1 LAKGSDG
8 NMKRAAGTAA
18 PRSKRRTAL
27 HRPSRSARTASAVPP
42 SASDTALR
50 AALDLLPIGIGIFSK
65 KLRLVYANRPF
76 GALRDLPQ
84 ALCEPGTLLSE
95 ILRYNADRG
104 DFGPGD
110 PKQQTADRM
119 AEIASLRPREVER
132 ELFHGRRLLIRYT
145 PIRGSGIMLSYTDVT
160 DAKRT
165 EQALGDSEERHALV
179 TQAVAEGIYEWD
191 IKRNT
196 LWISARLIE
205 MFGLR
210 DRELTAADWNALV
223 HSDDFANYRV
233 ALRECL
239 RGNATRVDCEYRV
252 RHSDGQYRWIK
263 DRGIPVR
270 DAAGRA
276 IRLVGALDDVTEQKA
291 VEQALRESEERYA
304 LAMRSTREG
313 VYEWDV
319 AAGKIYYSPGVTE
332 LVGLTSEQLQTVT
345 DWTER
350 IHPDDLPGYRA
361 AILAHLKR
369 ETDRLDH
376 EYRYRHS
383 DGTWHW
389 ARQHGIALRDEAG
402 RAYRVVGS
410 TGDITKERELAR
422 ELLRARGR
430 FHDAIEALDEGIAL
444 FDPDD
449 RLVICNSR
457 YARFFRDL
465 AGTEIRAGMTF
476 ESFMRAGL
484 ERGMFPLARGDPE
497 TWLKTL
503 LAHRREGRAREQ
515 YLASGT
521 WLRVRDYTTDD
532 GSLVSVY
539 TDVTDL
545 KQRQQEL
552 ERAREQA
559 EHALDRLRATQQQ
572 LIVQQKMA
580 SLGQLTA
587 GIAHEIKNPLNFV
600 NNFAGLSGELLDEF
614 KAAAAPALATLE
626 PDKRAEIDE
635 TIGTLAGNLQKIA
648 EHGRRA
654 DGIVKSML
662 LHSRGS
668 SGERQ
673 SVDLN
678 ALVEEAL
685 NLAYHGARAQ
695 DQNFDITL
703 EREFDPTLAPIELIP
718 QDVTRV
724 FLNLISNGLYAV
736 QKRDRSNG
744 GHPALKV
751 VTRDLGA
758 VVEVR
763 VRDNGTGI
771 APENRDKLF
780 QPFFTTKPTGEGT
793 GLGLSISYEIVT
805 QQHGGTI
812 EVESEVGAFTEITV
826 RLPRDR
832 RFI

>member
-1 LAKGSDG
+1 
-8 NMKRAAGTAA
+8 MKRVAAGTATHK
-18 PRSKRRTAL
+18 RKRRIPL
-27 HRPSRSARTASAVPP
+27 RKPSRRARTAAGAPP
-42 SASDTALR
+42 SASETALGT
-50 AALDLLPIGIGIFSK
+50 ALDLLPIGIGIFSK

-76 GALRDLPQ
+76 GTLRDLPQ
-84 ALCEPGTLLSE
+84 ALCDLGTPLAD

-110 PKQQTADRM
+110 PKQQTAVRM
-119 AEIASLRPREVER
+119 TEIASLRPREVER

-145 PIRGSGIMLSYTDVT
+145 PIRGGGLMLSYTDVT
-160 DAKRT
+160 DAKRM

-179 TQAVAEGIYEWD
+179 SRAVAEGIYEWD
-191 IKRNT
+191 IERNA

-223 HSDDFANYRV
+223 HPDDFAGYRA
-233 ALRECL
+233 ALRQCF
-239 RGNATRVDCEYRV
+239 RGEATRVDCEYRV
-252 RHSDGQYRWIK
+252 RHGDGQYRWIK

-270 DAAGRA
+270 NSAGRA
-276 IRLVGALDDVTEQKA
+276 IRLVGALDDITAKKD

-319 AAGKIYYSPGVTE
+319 ATGKIYYSPGVTE
-332 LVGLTSEQLQTVT
+332 SVGLTSEQLQTVS

-361 AILAHLKR
+361 ATIAHLKR

-376 EYRYRHS
+376 EYRYRHP

-389 ARQHGIALRDEAG
+389 ARQHGIALRNEDG

-410 TGDITKERELAR
+410 TGDITKEKELAR
-422 ELLRARGR
+422 ELLHARGR
-430 FHDAIEALDEGIAL
+430 MHDAIEALDEGIAL

-457 YARFFRDL
+457 YARFFREL
-465 AGTEIRAGMTF
+465 ADTEIRAGMTF
-476 ESFMRAGL
+476 ETFIRAGL
-484 ERGMFPLARGDPE
+484 ARGMFPLARDDPE
-497 TWLKTL
+497 TWLATL
-503 LAHRREGRAREQ
+503 LADRREGRAREQ
-515 YLASGT
+515 HLASGT

-539 TDVTDL
+539 SDVTDM
-545 KQRQQEL
+545 KHRQEEL
-552 ERAREQA
+552 ERAREKA
-559 EHALDRLRATQQQ
+559 ERALDQLRATQQQ

-600 NNFAGLSGELLDEF
+600 NNFAELSGELLDEF
-614 KAAAAPALATLE
+614 KTAAAPVLAALE
-626 PDKRAEIDE
+626 QEKRAEIDE
-635 TIGTLAGNLQKIA
+635 TIDTLAANLRKIA

-678 ALVEEAL
+678 ALIEEAL

-695 DQNFDITL
+695 NQSFDIRV
-703 EREFDPTLAPIELIP
+703 EREFDPALAPIELVP

-724 FLNLISNGLYAV
+724 FLNLISNGLYAI
-736 QKRDRSNG
+736 QKRNRVNG
-744 GHPALKV
+744 SRPVLKV
-751 VTRDLGA
+751 ATRDFGA
-758 VVEVR
+758 IVEVR
-763 VRDNGTGI
+763 VRDNGIGI

-812 EVESEVGAFTEITV
+812 EVHSEVDAFTEFTV
-826 RLPRDR
+826 RLPRNR
-832 RFI
+832 HPA